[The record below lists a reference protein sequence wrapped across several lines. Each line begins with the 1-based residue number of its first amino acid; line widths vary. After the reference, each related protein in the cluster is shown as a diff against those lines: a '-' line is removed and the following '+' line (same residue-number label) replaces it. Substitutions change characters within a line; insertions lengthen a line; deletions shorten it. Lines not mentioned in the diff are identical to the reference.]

1 MKFTL
6 VSAFILLATLLPC
19 HAQQQEI
26 YPGAHAFLGLDQE
39 AEALNF
45 PKIKRDIGYPLV
57 SLKSEGVLKIHCR
70 VLVDKKGNYIRH
82 IFTRVDHPE
91 LIGPVSVHIPNL
103 TFAPATKDHQEVSS
117 WVNVPFEFI
126 SNPSAASVRETIQ
139 IRKVFDFRGRKRL
152 EESLLENLDTSEG
165 SGNWIETAGLATQLI
180 HSSRK
185 KLRKSDPVLLADMY
199 RARAFAWLQL
209 GLIDEA
215 HVDVN
220 EGLALI
226 DQLDD
231 PYLETQLRGMRVIS
245 WMAIGSP
252 ANQIEDVHF
261 LSEEWQ
267 KELVWNSWVILMESS
282 KLRQKLNFNIVLP
295 ETTEL
300 PNILF
305 NILSALDKMAQHNFE
320 PALILLQKARVECE
334 AGTWQRELDLRIAE
348 CMRHLGQIEEAINL
362 CQSVMEASPLDPFP
376 HFVKGVLLLD
386 AGAQDAGNRS
396 LQQAIALGLEGQE
409 KIQATI
415 WIDHSRQ
422 QQQILGAI
430 SEHP

>member
-1 MKFTL
+1 M
-6 VSAFILLATLLPC
+6 
-19 HAQQQEI
+19 
-26 YPGAHAFLGLDQE
+26 
-39 AEALNF
+39 
-45 PKIKRDIGYPLV
+45 
-57 SLKSEGVLKIHCR
+57 
-70 VLVDKKGNYIRH
+70 
-82 IFTRVDHPE
+82 
-91 LIGPVSVHIPNL
+91 
-103 TFAPATKDHQEVSS
+103 
-117 WVNVPFEFI
+117 
-126 SNPSAASVRETIQ
+126 
-139 IRKVFDFRGRKRL
+139 
-152 EESLLENLDTSEG
+152 
-165 SGNWIETAGLATQLI
+165 
-180 HSSRK
+180 
-185 KLRKSDPVLLADMY
+185 
-199 RARAFAWLQL
+199 
-209 GLIDEA
+209 
-215 HVDVN
+215 
-220 EGLALI
+220 I

-231 PYLETQLRGMRVIS
+231 PYLETQLRAMRVIS

-252 ANQIEDVHF
+252 ANQIEDVYF

-267 KELVWNSWVILMESS
+267 KELVWDSWVILMESS
-282 KLRQKLNFNIVLP
+282 KLRQKLNVNLVLP

-300 PNILF
+300 PHILV
-305 NILSALDKMAQHNFE
+305 NILSALDKMAQHDFG